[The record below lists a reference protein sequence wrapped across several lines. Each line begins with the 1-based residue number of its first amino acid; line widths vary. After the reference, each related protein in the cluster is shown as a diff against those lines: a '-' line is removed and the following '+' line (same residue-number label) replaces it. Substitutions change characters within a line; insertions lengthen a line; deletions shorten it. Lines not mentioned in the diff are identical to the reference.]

1 MLESA
6 VLWRDEVGDGGIVKT
21 EEGGGK
27 ACGGIVLFFRLY
39 RTPKDAVKAMYA
51 VYIIT

>member
-21 EEGGGK
+21 EEGGG
-27 ACGGIVLFFRLY
+27 GGRRVEG
-39 RTPKDAVKAMYA
+39 
-51 VYIIT
+51 